1 MTCWVTVG
9 DTLGNEEALV
19 DMLADT
25 VPNMEE
31 KSAIET
37 RGGAQALGDTLAD
50 TVLETKEL
58 SVGDSLTNAQ

>member
-9 DTLGNEEALV
+9 DTLGNKQALV

-37 RGGAQALGDTLAD
+37 RGGAEALGDALAD
-50 TVLETKEL
+50 TLAEVTE
-58 SVGDSLTNAQ
+58 